1 MSSEFDKYFQEF
13 LSDGLDTFDFDA
25 YCSTGDGLDGNDF
38 DSNTLADVPSQHAV
52 EGGQSNGISL
62 AEGQSATLTSPGQS
76 EPFGRVSDLTR
87 HVRSVHEAARGHI
100 CPYESCPAHTDG
112 FKRQDKLRKHLREN
126 HPRVRC
132 QQAHCYAIVSGAEPG
147 SYECAIGLC
156 QFSPASHF
164 HMDQLKRHI
173 RVHHKMSWDAC
184 LNVMAKL
191 RVFDST
197 TVRSEHLSNS
207 NRKVEWEKCSVCVP
221 QQMAEVME
229 PIG

>member
-1 MSSEFDKYFQEF
+1 MSSSDCHYKAEFR
-13 LSDGLDTFDFDA
+13 T
-25 YCSTGDGLDGNDF
+25 
-38 DSNTLADVPSQHAV
+38 PSQRRQHV
-52 EGGQSNGISL
+52 QNIHQHPL
-62 AEGQSATLTSPGQS
+62 LCTIPGCTYRR
-76 EPFGRVSDLTR
+76 PFGRVSDLTR

-126 HPRVRC
+126 HPRVQC
-132 QQAHCYAIVSGAEPG
+132 QQAHCYAIVSGAEQQSHIEEAHG

-164 HMDQLKRHI
+164 RMDQLKRHL

-191 RVFDST
+191 QVSDST

-221 QQMAEVME
+221 QQTAEAME